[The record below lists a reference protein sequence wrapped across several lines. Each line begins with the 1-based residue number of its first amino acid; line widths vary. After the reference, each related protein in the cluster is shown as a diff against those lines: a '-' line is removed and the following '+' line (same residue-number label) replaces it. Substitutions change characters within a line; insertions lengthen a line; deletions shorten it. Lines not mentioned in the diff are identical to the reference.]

1 MKRKTFGVARA
12 AELAEMQRFEAAL
25 GGTQK
30 PFSRL
35 RIWTGEESA
44 KRRVTG
50 IDAGN
55 AVRGD
60 GRYQVVVDMGRH
72 EWFMR
77 VWMDF
82 SEVPGNYELY
92 YLCDLEGHGLP
103 VGDVSRAGGWNRI
116 GVGRAVSVRRLC
128 GGSIG
133 LSGVGEGELEPYHEQ
148 PALFGRYV
156 AVVMDEDVSVERWA
170 VGLDSYVDVTEYLS
184 GEQGPRLSDRGA
196 FGELSRPELSFTL
209 YPPAGL
215 DVDGLFADYRRV
227 TYEVGFRGEHWEQP
241 TGFEGSGY
249 WPRFTGYIRRAT
261 VREEV
266 QSGVEVQI
274 IALCGRREL
283 DSECTI
289 PLVERVPVGEYVG
302 DWLLTDGLSGERLM
316 GVREELGVGV
326 GTVRGEY
333 VGKTREFGS
342 NWFEQLLSVDA
353 NSERVYAI
361 CWTGEHFVG
370 VVLKEVLNEEPD
382 PSKYQLVRWD
392 AAGREVERIALCL
405 RYYSGD
411 TVSHRWLPMDI
422 EQVGDR
428 LYVTVT
434 RRETQRNAPREGGY
448 TQSFRLGYL
457 TVPSSNWD
465 GIGGLTNLGLADG
478 VEFVV
483 VTPVGLGLS
492 LAGGIVV
499 RPDGGYIL
507 LMLNIVTAQRYLK
520 FYTADGTLE
529 TTAEVSGLGRM
540 RVATV
545 ACGTDERFWLAV
557 TGGVSA
563 TRQLEAYGWSGNS
576 EESLPGV
583 TWVECWREA
592 SGWSAAVREDVES
605 EYLYTGLCRAGND
618 VLAVGFGPEG
628 GQALARVAQFGF
640 ALENG
645 GLLSAGAGD
654 RTVNYREPRLWV
666 DGEQRDASEV
676 ELDRD
681 LGIAVLLR
689 PFGNDFEIRADY
701 DYLPTVDLVAVTE
714 QERWRVLSECL
725 LAQGLQGRVDEVGRF
740 VFGPRE
746 VEEIWVQS
754 GSSGSYRLGSM
765 FSDGGIGGIVA
776 GSIEVME
783 ATAFEERLPQI
794 SVAQVDV
801 IADGRSEAR
810 YELRMS
816 SGGYA
821 GNAVRVRYSVQE
833 AVAELGLAAWERGY
847 SRESSRRV
855 TKGVVRGS
863 LRRPSELPQ
872 RMEDYLRIAPGIG
885 RRSQVATSKYSDFV
899 RKQTL
904 EMQFGRV
911 LPASADVLEWR
922 VREKVF
928 ERAVEEVPASSV
940 QIKFDDPLL
949 LGRARVLVFEGEGPL
964 LARSL
969 NNVWTASQRYRR
981 FSIGGA
987 RDESYAVWVGPR
999 ETFRVC
1005 TADDFGEMTASN
1017 MVGGSGNLP
1026 VSASE
1031 VKTRTQCYVK
1041 RMNLLNSVSDMMA
1054 WHGRWVE
1061 YELDEFGRLVRSVAA
1076 TRRARTAYTGKE
1088 ILIRLRPETVDGVP
1102 LLREYPAELT
1112 FVDRTANA
1120 QCAVTGFEIL
1130 PEGIRVGVESLA
1142 WQELRLGVEI
1152 VGYPVSQVA
1161 MVSAVV
1167 KDLEGV
1173 RVYGEQVETIEN
1185 DFVPNQE
1192 RAERLAAG
1200 VVRRGT
1206 GREVTAAGPLAWF
1219 VRPGEVAWVTDGAG
1233 TRSLKRISEV
1243 VVTEGIGGSE
1253 TRVVCR

>member
-1 MKRKTFGVARA
+1 MNRKTYGLARA

-35 RIWTGEESA
+35 RVWTGEESA
-44 KRRVTG
+44 KRRLGGV
-50 IDAGN
+50 DAAN
-55 AVRGD
+55 AVRAD
-60 GRYQVVVDMGRH
+60 GRYQVVIDMGRH
-72 EWFMR
+72 EWFVR
-77 VWMDF
+77 VWMEF
-82 SEVPGNYELY
+82 SGAPGNYELY
-92 YLCDLEGHGLP
+92 YLCDLEGQGFP
-103 VGDVSRAGGWNRI
+103 VGDVSGEAGWTRF
-116 GVGRAVSVRRLC
+116 GVGRATGVWRLC

-133 LSGVGEGELEPYHEQ
+133 LSGAREDDTPAYHEQ
-148 PALFGRYV
+148 PSLFGRWL
-156 AVVMDEDVSVERWA
+156 AVVLDGDESVTRWT

-196 FGELSRPELSFTL
+196 FGELSRPELSFTV
-209 YPPAGL
+209 YPDAGM
-215 DVDGLFADYRRV
+215 DVDGIFADYRRV
-227 TYEVGFRGEHWEQP
+227 TYEVGFRGDFWEQP
-241 TGFEGSGY
+241 AGFEGSGY
-249 WPRFTGYIRRAT
+249 WPRFTGYIRRAS
-261 VREEV
+261 VREDVEAGTEV
-266 QSGVEVQI
+266 QV
-274 IALCGRREL
+274 IALSGRREL
-283 DSECTI
+283 DSVCTV
-289 PLVERVPVGEYVG
+289 PLVERVPVGEYVR
-302 DWLLTDGLSGERLM
+302 DWLLMDGLTGERLM
-316 GVREELGVGV
+316 GVREELGVGI

-333 VGKTREFGS
+333 VGRTREFGG

-353 NSERVYAI
+353 NQERVYGI

-370 VVLKEVLNEEPD
+370 VVLKEDVESDEDN
-382 PSKYQLVRWD
+382 SVWGLVRWD
-392 AAGREVERIALCL
+392 AAGREIERIALCL

-411 TVSHRWLPMDI
+411 TASHRWLPMDI

-428 LYVTVT
+428 LYVTVN

-448 TQSFRLGYL
+448 TQAFRLGYL
-457 TVPSSNWD
+457 TVPSSNWA

-478 VEFVV
+478 VEFVG

-507 LMLNIVTAQRYLK
+507 LVLNIGTAQGYLK

-563 TRQLEAYGWSGNS
+563 SRQLDAYGWSGNS

-592 SGWSAAVREDVES
+592 SGWSAVVRGDVSS
-605 EYLYTGLCRAGND
+605 EYLYLGLSRAGND
-618 VLAVGFGPEG
+618 LLAMGIGPEG

-645 GLLSAGAGD
+645 GLLSAEAGD

-666 DGEQRDASEV
+666 DGEMRDASEV

-681 LGIAVLLR
+681 RGTAVMLR
-689 PFGNDFEIRADY
+689 PFGDGFEIRADY

-714 QERWRVLSECL
+714 QERWRVLSDCL
-725 LAQGLQGRVDEVGRF
+725 FAHGMSARVDEVGRF

-765 FSDGGIGGIVA
+765 FAEGGIGGIV
-776 GSIEVME
+776 GESIEVME
-783 ATAFEERLPQI
+783 ATPFEDGLPQV
-794 SVAQVDV
+794 SVVQVDV
-801 IADGRSEAR
+801 IAGGRGEAR
-810 YELRMS
+810 FELRMS
-816 SGGYA
+816 SGGFA
-821 GNAVRVRYSVQE
+821 GNAVRIRYSVQE
-833 AVAELGLAAWERGY
+833 SVAELGMAAWERGY

-885 RRSQVATSKYSDFV
+885 RRSQSATSKYGDFA
-899 RKQTL
+899 RRQTL

-928 ERAVEEVPASSV
+928 ERAVEDTPASSV
-940 QIKFDDPLL
+940 QIRFDDPLL
-949 LGRARVLVFEGEGPL
+949 LGRARVIVFEGVLPL
-964 LARSL
+964 LASNL
-969 NNVWTASQRYRR
+969 NNSWTANQRYRK

-1005 TADDFGEMTASN
+1005 TADDFGDMTASN

-1026 VSASE
+1026 ASAAE

-1041 RMNLLNSVSDMMA
+1041 RMNALNSASDMQA
-1054 WHGRWVE
+1054 WEGMWVE
-1061 YELDEFGRLVRSVAA
+1061 YELDEFGRLVRSAA
-1076 TRRARTAYTGKE
+1076 AGRRVRTAYDGKE
-1088 ILIRLRPETVDGVP
+1088 ILIRLRPETVDGVA
-1102 LLREYPAELT
+1102 LLREYPADQA
-1112 FVDRTANA
+1112 FVDRTANT
-1120 QCAVTGFEIL
+1120 QCAVTGFEVL

-1152 VGYPVSQVA
+1152 VGYPVAQVA
-1161 MVSAVV
+1161 MVSAVS
-1167 KDLEGV
+1167 KDVSGV
-1173 RVYGEQVETIEN
+1173 RIYGEQVTTVEN

-1192 RAERLAAG
+1192 RAERLSAG
-1200 VVRRGT
+1200 LVRWGT
-1206 GREVTAAGPLAWF
+1206 GRELSAAGPLSWF
-1219 VRPGEVAWVTDGAG
+1219 VRPGDVAWVTDSGG
-1233 TRSLKRISEV
+1233 DRSLKRISEV
-1243 VVTEGIGGSE
+1243 VVSEGIGGSE